1 MDQNPELDKP
11 NNHYYMVFVNC
22 KYKRIIHQ
30 LLKDLKRINGLRRA
44 MEDKYA
50 PLKRDLLNLRDMP
63 IYRAVEN
70 DEVDQAFGHALN
82 QNVVNIPVKRL

>member
-1 MDQNPELDKP
+1 MDLNTESDRR

-22 KYKRIIHQ
+22 KYKRVIHQ
-30 LLKDLKRINGLRRA
+30 LLKDLKRINGLRRDP
-44 MEDKYA
+44 EDKYA

-70 DEVDQAFGHALN
+70 DEGD
-82 QNVVNIPVKRL
+82 